1 MLLKTRAG
9 KKKWLTDPVE
19 IIPFLK
25 SESQSP
31 EASSVIPNETEQVK
45 FNPQENPIPKKVHAP
60 IGALSTQTLSIK
72 KMMEKI
78 EEQNEL
84 ENDISKLP
92 QKEFSIDDLKM
103 IWRRYA
109 FEAKEKGMETLY
121 NALVKRDPH
130 KISETSFELIVDNQ
144 VQVDYIQPYLPEI
157 IGRFRK
163 ELENYLLDILIVMS
177 EKEEEEDIK
186 FLTGKD
192 KFASL
197 ARKNPNL
204 HTLKNT
210 FNLDIDF

>member
-1 MLLKTRAG
+1 MFIKARAG

-19 IIPFLK
+19 LISFLK
-25 SESQSP
+25 TNDVVPVQQVNEPPQTLIKP
-31 EASSVIPNETEQVK
+31 EVQEIPA
-45 FNPQENPIPKKVHAP
+45 PKKVSAP
-60 IGALSTQTLSIK
+60 IGQINTETLSIK

-78 EEQNEL
+78 EEQNGI
-84 ENDISKLP
+84 ENDVSKLP
-92 QKEFSIDDLKM
+92 RQEFTLDELKM
-103 IWRRYA
+103 LWKRFA

-121 NALVKRDPH
+121 NALVKRDP
-130 KISETSFELIVDNQ
+130 IQLDATNFQLMVDNK
-144 VQVDYIQPYLPEI
+144 VQVDYINPYLPDM

-163 ELENYLLDILIVMS
+163 DLQNYLLEITIIMS
-177 EKEEEEDIK
+177 ENNDEEEVK
-186 FLTGKD
+186 FLSGKD